1 MKLHNNIGSFP
12 LLPFRGWG
20 LFLLLIIALPNV
32 SCKKFLDAKSDASL
46 VIPSGVDDLQKLL
59 DNNMFMNTIGG
70 GSGEASAD
78 NYYLTYT
85 DWNSLSDGG
94 RNLYIWGDEIF
105 FDLLNNEWAG
115 NYNTVNRANIVLD
128 YLDKIS
134 VEPGEMD
141 AFKNVKGSALLF
153 RAKAFYHLL
162 QSFCKAWDAATAQD
176 DLGICLRLDPD
187 FNIPSVRAS
196 VKDSYDQ
203 LVNDLKQACSLLPVS
218 PQYKTRPSKPAAYA
232 LLSKTYLAMHNYP
245 QAELYADSCLQ
256 LYSSLM
262 NYNADPSITATA
274 SFPFS
279 LFNSETIWY
288 TTSNTPSPLS
298 QSKAKVDSALYNSY
312 DINDLRRSL
321 FFKTNTDGSHAF
333 KGSYTHNSALFT
345 GIATDEIYLIRAECN
360 ARLGNTSDAL
370 DDLNAVIS
378 KRWKANTFISIT
390 ATDANDALNK
400 VLTER
405 RKELLFRDIRW
416 SDIKRLNKEGA
427 NIMITRDLN
436 NQLYELSPGDNRY
449 ALPLPKKVIDL
460 TGMPQNP
467 R

>member
-1 MKLHNNIGSFP
+1 MKQLI
-12 LLPFRGWG
+12 LLFITVCS
-20 LFLLLIIALPNV
+20 LS

-46 VIPSGVDDLQKLL
+46 VIPSSLDDLQKLL

-94 RNLYIWGDEIF
+94 RDLYIWGDEIF
-105 FDLLNNEWAG
+105 FDLLQNEWAG

-128 YLDKIS
+128 YLNKITVDS
-134 VEPGEMD
+134 NQT
-141 AFKNVKGSALLF
+141 AQFKNVKGSALLF

-187 FNIPSVRAS
+187 FNSPSARAS

-203 LVNDLKQACSLLPVS
+203 LLTDLKQACSLLPVT

-232 LLSKTYLAMHNYP
+232 LLSKTYLAMRNYSM
-245 QAELYADSCLQ
+245 AGLYADSCLQ
-256 LYSSLM
+256 LYNSLM
-262 NYNADPSITATA
+262 NYNADPSIAPTA

-279 LFNSETIWY
+279 LFNAETIWY

-321 FFKTNTDGSHAF
+321 FFKNNTDGSQAF

-360 ARLGNTSDAL
+360 ARSGNATEAL
-370 DDLNAVIS
+370 NDLNTVLS
-378 KRWKANTFISIT
+378 KRWKANTFVSIT

-400 VLTER
+400 ILTER

-416 SDIKRLNKEGA
+416 SDIKRLNSEGA
-427 NIMITRDLN
+427 NITITRNLN
-436 NQLYELSPGDNRY
+436 NQIYELSPGDNRY